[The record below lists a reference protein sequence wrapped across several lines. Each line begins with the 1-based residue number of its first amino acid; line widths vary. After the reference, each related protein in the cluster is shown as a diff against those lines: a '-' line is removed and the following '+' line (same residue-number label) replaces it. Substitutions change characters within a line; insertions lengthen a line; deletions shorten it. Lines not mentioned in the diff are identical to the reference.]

1 MINPAIEHA
10 IIIIDDD
17 SKDWISEL
25 EFDVAFSSV
34 YDGADELFTSIKVI
48 DNKEVRLQP
57 LRYRLVERQ

>member
-1 MINPAIEHA
+1 MYIKIEITTMINPAIEHA

-34 YDGADELFTSIKVI
+34 YDGADELFTSIKV
-48 DNKEVRLQP
+48 
-57 LRYRLVERQ
+57 

>member
-1 MINPAIEHA
+1 MYIKIEITTMINPAIEHA

-34 YDGADELFTSIKVI
+34 YDGADELSISIKV
-48 DNKEVRLQP
+48 
-57 LRYRLVERQ
+57 